1 MPEELKV
8 YALDEG
14 KNNFQTMTKEQIL
27 SAINQKISSG
37 SIVNI
42 DDAFITKIKEMN
54 AGALVQLWIGT
65 QAEFQALSE
74 KQEDVL
80 YILSDD
86 PTVDDIEDSISS
98 LEQSVS
104 DVAQNN
110 TYLNGRYNQIL
121 NGQQT
126 VYRAKYASSDTS
138 KGTIDERLDALG
150 FKEGVITETE
160 NFTITDYTLYRR
172 SKIVTFKIKGYPTHI
187 RNSDHSFLKESS
199 IKIPYGFRP
208 KENIIFH
215 GKATGK
221 TEQDALYDEGD
232 RDGTEGN
239 RICIG
244 TAEYNPSTFQFKIRF
259 VFNPEGFRNDT
270 PNWTYKYGRGPVPCT
285 FESETIG
292 WEVADDE

>member
-110 TYLNGRYNQIL
+110 TYLNERYNQIL

-172 SKIVTFKIKGYPTHI
+172 SKIVTLKVKGKLDNKLLERVFI
-187 RNSDHSFLKESS
+187 S
-199 IKIPYGFRP
+199 IPKGFRP
-208 KENIIFH
+208 KDSISFA
-215 GKATGK
+215 GKATAQPCDRDDP
-221 TEQDALYDEGD
+221 TTYPDMDEGSWFAVGACDASNVRAKTIQVLFYPSKALQDYILPAD
-232 RDGTEGN
+232 RARRDVAYYTLE
-239 RICIG
+239 
-244 TAEYNPSTFQFKIRF
+244 
-259 VFNPEGFRNDT
+259 
-270 PNWTYKYGRGPVPCT
+270 
-285 FESETIG
+285 FEIG

>member
-65 QAEFQALSE
+65 QAEFEALSE
-74 KQEDVL
+74 KQDDTL

-86 PTVDDIEDSISS
+86 PTVNEIESSISS
-98 LEQSVS
+98 LEQSVN
-104 DVAQNN
+104 DIGQNN
-110 TYLNGRYNQIL
+110 TYLNEMYNRII
-121 NGQQT
+121 NGQQA

-172 SKIVTFKIKGYPTHI
+172 SKIVTFQIKGYPINNLNHQVW
-187 RNSDHSFLKESS
+187 
-199 IKIPYGFRP
+199 IKIPQGFAP
-208 KENIIFH
+208 KNFEPIVQGLATVDELGQEDEIPVNNGEEGGEN
-215 GKATGK
+215 
-221 TEQDALYDEGD
+221 
-232 RDGTEGN
+232 R
-239 RICIG
+239 
-244 TAEYNPSTFQFKIRF
+244 SIRF
-259 VFNPEGFRNDT
+259 VYYPETRQMLLNLTHSYFQTSTRIY
-270 PNWTYKYGRGPVPCT
+270 WRT
-285 FESETIG
+285 FDSGVIG

>member
-37 SIVNI
+37 SIANI

-65 QAEFQALSE
+65 QAEFEALSE
-74 KQEDVL
+74 KKEDTL

-86 PTVDDIEDSISS
+86 PTVNDIESSISS

-104 DVAQNN
+104 DVGHNN
-110 TYLNGRYNQIL
+110 TYLNEMYNRII
-121 NGQQT
+121 NGQVS
-126 VYRAKYASSDTS
+126 VYRAKYASSNTS

-150 FKEGVITETE
+150 FKVGVITETE

-172 SKIVTFKIKGYPTHI
+172 SKIVTLKVKGKLDNKLLERVFI
-187 RNSDHSFLKESS
+187 S
-199 IKIPYGFRP
+199 IPKGFRP
-208 KENIIFH
+208 KDSISFA
-215 GKATGK
+215 GKATAQPCDRDDP
-221 TEQDALYDEGD
+221 TTYPDMDEGSWFAVGACDASNVRAKTIQVLFYPSKALQDFILPAD
-232 RDGTEGN
+232 RARRDVAYYTLE
-239 RICIG
+239 
-244 TAEYNPSTFQFKIRF
+244 
-259 VFNPEGFRNDT
+259 
-270 PNWTYKYGRGPVPCT
+270 
-285 FESETIG
+285 FEIG

>member
-65 QAEFQALSE
+65 QAEFEALSE
-74 KQEDVL
+74 KKDDTL

-86 PTVDDIEDSISS
+86 PTVNEIENSISS
-98 LEQSVS
+98 LEQSISEVGR
-104 DVAQNN
+104 NN
-110 TYLNGRYNQIL
+110 TYLNERYNQIV
-121 NGQQT
+121 NGEQT

-172 SKIVTFKIKGYPTHI
+172 SKIVTLKVKGKLDNKLLERVFI
-187 RNSDHSFLKESS
+187 S
-199 IKIPYGFRP
+199 IPEGFRP
-208 KENIIFH
+208 KDSISFA
-215 GKATGK
+215 GKATAQPCDRDDP
-221 TEQDALYDEGD
+221 TTYPDMDEGSWFAVGACSASNVRAKTIQVLFYPSKALQDYILPAD
-232 RDGTEGN
+232 RARRDVAYYTLE
-239 RICIG
+239 
-244 TAEYNPSTFQFKIRF
+244 
-259 VFNPEGFRNDT
+259 
-270 PNWTYKYGRGPVPCT
+270 
-285 FESETIG
+285 FEIG